1 VAEPGAASVV
11 IPAYNEEPAIAEVV
25 RGLRARHAWLEVLVV
40 DDGSSDR
47 TAERA
52 AEAGARVIRHPYN
65 KGNGAAVKTGIRE
78 AHGEV
83 VLLLD
88 ADGQHQP
95 EDAEALVRA
104 VGEYDMV
111 VGARSSA
118 DQAALRAFGNAVLKA
133 LASWLTGRPIADLTS
148 GFRAARRDRLLEVL
162 PLLPNGFSYPTTS
175 CLALMKAGHSVAFL
189 PIRARKRE
197 GRSKLRPFREGVRFL
212 LIILKMVT
220 LYSPLKVFFPI
231 SLVSFLLGV
240 AYGAWN
246 VWEKGNIPM
255 GAGLLIQLAVVVFLF
270 GLISEQIA
278 LSFSAARPHPSSSG
292 AAPPTGGDCGAER
305 GPGSSPPPDL
315 RGQGPP

>member
-1 VAEPGAASVV
+1 MAVPSTVSIV
-11 IPAYNEEPAIAEVV
+11 IPAFNEEDAIGDVV
-25 RGLRARHAWLEVLVV
+25 EQLRAAAPWREIIVV
-40 DDGSSDR
+40 DDGSRDS
-47 TAERA
+47 TSQRA
-52 AEAGARVIRHPYN
+52 TDAGACVIRHPYN

-78 AHGEV
+78 ARGEV

-88 ADGQHQP
+88 ADGQHSP

-104 VGEYDMV
+104 VGEYDMAI
-111 VGARSSA
+111 GARSSS
-118 DQAALRAFGNAVLKA
+118 DQAALRAFGNAVLKG

-175 CLALMKAGHSVAFL
+175 CMALMKAGHSVTFL

-197 GRSKLRPFREGVRFL
+197 GKSKLRPFRDGVRFL
-212 LIILKMVT
+212 LIILKVIT

-231 SLVSFLLGV
+231 SLVSLLLGV
-240 AYGAWN
+240 AYGLWN
-246 VWEKGNIPM
+246 VWVWGKIPM

-278 LSFSAARPHPSSSG
+278 AG
-292 AAPPTGGDCGAER
+292 QER
-305 GPGSSPPPDL
+305 
-315 RGQGPP
+315 R